1 MPADR
6 GGLVMRAV
14 KYMSAGVIYPME
26 VESYITKRYIYIG
39 NGWRIDRRFAF
50 FYIYFVIVI
59 AFYNKNGLFW
69 L

>member
-26 VESYITKRYIYIG
+26 VESYITKRYIYRKRLENRSEICV
-39 NGWRIDRRFAF
+39 FL
-50 FYIYFVIVI
+50 Y
-59 AFYNKNGLFW
+59 LFCYCYSF